1 MTDNLIYN
9 LILEKDVS
17 KNEEALKE
25 LYVDNYYMIENFVIK
40 YGGSK
45 EDAKDVFQES
55 IILLYNNIKTRK
67 FELKSKISTYLYSVS
82 RNIWFKKNKREKRES
97 ALDEKK
103 FENLA
108 SSDNVIEQIVYT
120 EEQILIGKLLT
131 KSGERCKQILKLYY
145 FEKNRMKEIAKS
157 LGYASEQVAKNQK
170 AKCMKKLKSIVK
182 NSDYYNNNLGKSTN

>member
-25 LYVDNYYMIENFVIK
+25 LYVDNYYMIENFVLK
-40 YGGSK
+40 YGGTK

-82 RNIWFKKNKREKRES
+82 RNIWFKKNKKDRREAE
-97 ALDEKK
+97 LDEKR
-103 FENLA
+103 FENLP
-108 SSDNVIEQIVYT
+108 SSENVLNDIVYS

-131 KSGERCKQILKLYY
+131 KSGERCKEILKLYY
-145 FEKNRMKEIAKS
+145 FERNRMKEIAKS

-170 AKCMKKLKSIVK
+170 AKCMKKIKAIVK
-182 NSDYYNNNLGKSTN
+182 NSDFYNNNLGKTTN